1 MTTHR
6 DSEIDIWVE
15 TCIEFIGRAD
25 SIARLEAVGE
35 EIKTS
40 RAIIKASHIAI
51 QPITDAYLAK
61 RNELRARNEQS

>member
-15 TCIEFIGRAD
+15 TCIEFIGRATTMD
-25 SIARLEAVGE
+25 ELLGIAD

-40 RAIIKASHIAI
+40 RAIIRASHEAT
-51 QPITDAYLAK
+51 QPVTDAYILK
-61 RNELRARNEQS
+61 RNALRKQQ